1 MHVYWL
7 LFITWALCVAGFA
20 ALSLAMHRHFV
31 LATGRRDCAAWQ
43 RRAFRLAG
51 GVILW
56 IALGVSQSAWGTV
69 VGTLTWSGVLTLGAT
84 AVVLGLTYRPG
95 LVPILAGA
103 LGALALLTL
112 TLG

>member
-1 MHVYWL
+1 MH
-7 LFITWALCVAGFA
+7 FFTTWALCVAGFA

-69 VGTLTWSGVLTLGAT
+69 VGTITWSAVLTLAAT
-84 AVVLGLTYRPG
+84 AVVLGITYRPR
-95 LVPILAGA
+95 LVPVLAGA
-103 LGALALLTL
+103 LGISTLLTL
-112 TLG
+112 VVS